1 MRFIIGFCAN
11 LVTKFASHASDQTQV
26 KGANDYSVLATSMIF
41 ENVACTKG
49 YAAYSH
55 LAKLSKEEQQ
65 LVHDTVLDE
74 WRDNAE
80 DIDKTLDEW
89 YPRVREVGV
98 RPFVTEWSPSNVFSP
113 FHLISQSLMEE
124 HVWSPGFSLL
134 IV

>member
-1 MRFIIGFCAN
+1 MRFIIGFCTN
-11 LVTKFASHASDQTQV
+11 LVTKFASHASDQTEV

-65 LVHDTVLDE
+65 LVCDTVLDE
-74 WRDNAE
+74 WRNIAE
-80 DIDKTLDEW
+80 DVNKTLDELH
-89 YPRVREVGV
+89 PPVREVGL
-98 RPFVTEWSPSNVFSP
+98 RPFVTESSPPNVFSP
-113 FHLISQSLMEE
+113 FHLILQSVMVK
-124 HVWSPGFSLL
+124 HVWSPVFSLL